1 MISTQ
6 ALSILS
12 GATRLGAARHEAN
25 SADAAR
31 CALALM
37 CSAASV
43 LECDHSIDG
52 EEPSDADAAKG
63 ATTLLAWDAARAAIE
78 VVLSA
83 HEATRAR
90 AVVACL
96 PTDREERAVLRER
109 LRRPLRFLV
118 AHACRRAALEGVLP
132 CGGLCG
138 NQIVAARPIMASTP
152 STRLTG

>member
-83 HEATRAR
+83 HEATREAGTYCDGESDANR
-90 AVVACL
+90 KTRQSASSSSCS
-96 PTDREERAVLRER
+96 
-109 LRRPLRFLV
+109 
-118 AHACRRAALEGVLP
+118 
-132 CGGLCG
+132 
-138 NQIVAARPIMASTP
+138 ASTNV
-152 STRLTG
+152 G